1 MICSV
6 RHLDYQDQTR
16 TQRMDRM
23 DLQLDILVLTGML
36 VLKIRPCNQNKLEF
50 RRVEFFLSLFSIKKG
65 SLDLPPPSV
74 FGPKRA

>member
-1 MICSV
+1 MPSFLLYSFSNLSLACDFIMIPVCMICSV

-16 TQRMDRM
+16 TQGMDRM

-50 RRVEFFLSLFSIKKG
+50 RRVE
-65 SLDLPPPSV
+65 
-74 FGPKRA
+74 